1 VLSEPQGYRAT
12 AGRAL
17 PRTLRTDG
25 IEEREEFWKWSLLAL
40 CALSLFTTLAVAADE
55 FGLGGKPW
63 FGWWDS
69 NVAIAQPYTVA
80 IARPRPDGAAAR
92 GGLRDGDRIDLR
104 RQNLEA
110 RIAILYQPMATG
122 PTTLTIDRRTSPR
135 VVRLS
140 GSTVW
145 EHATLWKLQPMVSRL
160 GVNVWLTLCALLI
173 ALLQWRKP
181 AARVISLILVCTV
194 GKMLDPSFVVV
205 PSAPVAVLLLIVSRA
220 CATLALLL
228 LVRFSS
234 HFGARSEWRAVLEYV
249 AYAII
254 PFGFLADAVVVV
266 GLVTVRLDPLPY
278 VQSLGAWRGYFDI
291 VACLLILLTAGAAV
305 SVTRNGRQLQSA
317 CLLLPLPLAF
327 LTSAVLFTI
336 PVFAN
341 SWFETVAVIAVAN
354 AALLLGTLIVTYTL
368 LSQRRLAP

>member
-1 VLSEPQGYRAT
+1 MLSDPQGYRAT
-12 AGRAL
+12 AGSVL
-17 PRTLRTDG
+17 PGALRTEG
-25 IEEREEFWKWSLLAL
+25 IEKREGFWKWGLLAL
-40 CALSLFTTLAVAADE
+40 CALSLFTTLVVAADE
-55 FGLGGKPW
+55 FGLGGRPW

-69 NVAIAQPYTVA
+69 NVAIVQPYTVA
-80 IARPRPDGAAAR
+80 IARPRPDGAATR

-104 RQNLEA
+104 GQNLEA
-110 RIAILYQPMATG
+110 RIAILYQPMATR
-122 PTTLTIDRRTSPR
+122 PTTLTIDRRTSSR
-135 VVRLS
+135 VVRVS

-173 ALLQWRKP
+173 ALLQWRRP
-181 AARVISLILVCTV
+181 DARVISLILLCTV

-228 LVRFSS
+228 LVRLSS
-234 HFGARSEWRAVLEYV
+234 HFGARTEWRAVLEYV
-249 AYAII
+249 AYATIL
-254 PFGFLADAVVVV
+254 FGFLADAVVVV

-291 VACLLILLTAGAAV
+291 LACLAVVLTAGAAT
-305 SVTRNGRQLQSA
+305 SVTRNGRRQSSA

-327 LTSAVLFTI
+327 LTSAALFTL

-354 AALLLGTLIVTYTL
+354 TALLLGTVVVTYTL
-368 LSQRRLAP
+368 LSERQLAS

>member
-1 VLSEPQGYRAT
+1 
-12 AGRAL
+12 
-17 PRTLRTDG
+17 
-25 IEEREEFWKWSLLAL
+25 
-40 CALSLFTTLAVAADE
+40 
-55 FGLGGKPW
+55 
-63 FGWWDS
+63 
-69 NVAIAQPYTVA
+69 
-80 IARPRPDGAAAR
+80 
-92 GGLRDGDRIDLR
+92 
-104 RQNLEA
+104 
-110 RIAILYQPMATG
+110 
-122 PTTLTIDRRTSPR
+122 
-135 VVRLS
+135 
-140 GSTVW
+140 
-145 EHATLWKLQPMVSRL
+145 
-160 GVNVWLTLCALLI
+160 
-173 ALLQWRKP
+173 
-181 AARVISLILVCTV
+181 
-194 GKMLDPSFVVV
+194 
-205 PSAPVAVLLLIVSRA
+205 VLLLIVSRA

-341 SWFETVAVIAVAN
+341 SWFETVVVIAVAN